1 MKVYLFKKL
10 SFFKSIRSRVI
21 LSIALTSV
29 IASLLVGFLSIKFS
43 TSTIEDEANQK
54 LSYMVKSHAN
64 FLDGQFS
71 EVSKIV
77 DILEYA
83 VATNVDKSK
92 IHDDKYID
100 DLIKRIELT
109 VKSQDQNSSQGKT
122 AYVYFNPKLTG
133 RVHDTYY
140 ADQDGDGKVDR
151 QMAVQVA
158 TSLPY
163 SLKK

>member
-43 TSTIEDEANQK
+43 TSTIEDEAKQK
-54 LSYMVKSHAN
+54 LGYMAKSNAN
-64 FLDGQFS
+64 FLNGQFS

-83 VATNVDKSK
+83 VATN
-92 IHDDKYID
+92 IP
-100 DLIKRIELT
+100 
-109 VKSQDQNSSQGKT
+109 
-122 AYVYFNPKLTG
+122 A
-133 RVHDTYY
+133 
-140 ADQDGDGKVDR
+140 
-151 QMAVQVA
+151 
-158 TSLPY
+158 
-163 SLKK
+163 